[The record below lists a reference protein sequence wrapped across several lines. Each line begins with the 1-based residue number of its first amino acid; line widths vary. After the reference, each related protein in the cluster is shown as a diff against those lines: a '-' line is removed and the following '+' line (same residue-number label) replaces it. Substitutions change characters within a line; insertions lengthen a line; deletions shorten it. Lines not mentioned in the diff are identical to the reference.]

1 MALQRL
7 RDFYQTTNANSFDD
21 LLKLKV
27 VVTEKIAAASFHV
40 RRTVEGF
47 DYYKSGSNEPMD
59 MVDRTLTSLYE
70 IGIKHFQSL
79 NTNVKQDMPS
89 DWKFGFEYLPETN
102 ISSVQYDQI
111 PYNFMILTH
120 IQVMNPTGKS
130 KKVITDPVVL
140 KEWATKMQVQAPS
153 VVFEGQLSIE
163 QQRMLTSV
171 LAMSNE
177 AFEKRFGNQ
186 SFTEYA
192 YKLFN
197 PSAYKSV
204 LNEDLSKPIDGLVVS
219 FVESTQIKSFK
230 LDAITSI
237 KEKEGDGR
245 EASHMYQITMVDI
258 LEFFTNFKLDG
269 VELTETAPDQ
279 RYLQLMSVMFN
290 AYVKENATK
299 YIGVDFNSAE
309 FSKSELFKLNTKW
322 IMNETTIRYVENP
335 ILGELFKI
343 VIGSFNKK
351 KIKESSLLNQTM
363 IEQLNSI
370 IDDIDAKVYVE
381 NTDENAVHHF
391 NNFLLH
397 NKIKGTK
404 TDLNEALK
412 VDYKEQGLQK
422 VNMFVGRFQ
431 PFTLGHA
438 KVLES
443 LYNENKL
450 PVVVFL
456 VKAAKEKKDDAVK
469 RPYDVD
475 TQIEMFELVKRQY
488 KFLENIFVVPS
499 AGIDILF
506 NTLRPQYEPV
516 LWGTGSDRLKA
527 YSYMANSDKYRD
539 ELGVLPD
546 FGMFEI
552 KRGDD
557 DISATKVREALE
569 KGDQKTFN
577 SMTPNALHS
586 MYNEL
591 KSKLEMSLQAAESV
605 QQDNETI
612 LTFEQF
618 KQYDIK

>member
-7 RDFYQTTNANSFDD
+7 RDFYQSTNANTFDD
-21 LLKLKV
+21 MLKLKV

-40 RRTVEGF
+40 RRSMDGF
-47 DYYKSGSNEPMD
+47 EYYKSGSNESMN
-59 MVDRTLTSLYE
+59 MIDRTLTSLYE

-79 NTNVKQDMPS
+79 GSDVKQDMPS

-102 ISSVQYDQI
+102 ISTVQYDQT

-140 KEWATKMQVQAPS
+140 KEWATKLQVQAPS

-163 QQRMLTSV
+163 QQRMLSSV
-171 LAMSNE
+171 LSMSNE
-177 AFEKRFGNQ
+177 AFEKRFGTE

-230 LDAITSI
+230 LDAVTPI

-258 LEFFTNFKLDG
+258 LEFFTNFKLDS
-269 VELTETAPDQ
+269 VKLTETAADQ

-290 AYVKENATK
+290 AYIKENATK
-299 YIGVDFNSAE
+299 YIGVDFNSAD
-309 FSKSELFKLNTKW
+309 FAKSELFRLNTKW
-322 IMNETTIRYVENP
+322 IQNETTLRYVENP

-351 KIKESSLLNQTM
+351 KMKESTLLNQTM

-370 IDDIDAKVYVE
+370 IDDIDAKIYVE
-381 NTDENAVHHF
+381 NADENAVHHF

-397 NKIKGTK
+397 NKIKTTK

-412 VDYKEQGLQK
+412 VNYKEQGAQK
-422 VNMFVGRFQ
+422 VNIFVGRFQ

-443 LYNENKL
+443 LYKENGL
-450 PVVVFL
+450 PIVVFL
-456 VKAAKEKKDDAVK
+456 VKAGKEKKDDAIK
-469 RPYDVD
+469 RPFDVD
-475 TQIEMFELVKRQY
+475 TQIEMFEMVKKQY

-506 NTLRPQYEPV
+506 NELRPTYEPV

-539 ELGVLPD
+539 ELGVLPE

-552 KRGDD
+552 KRNDD

-569 KGDQKTFN
+569 KDDKKTFDK
-577 SMTPNALHS
+577 MTPSSLHG
-586 MYNEL
+586 MFNEL
-591 KSKLEMSLQAAESV
+591 KSKLELSLSMSESLQDE
-605 QQDNETI
+605 DENI

-618 KQYDIK
+618 ISK